1 MRARTLVFG
10 AVAATAGA
18 AAAYAFAVRPWS
30 RSWGV
35 DPDEAGLALPGDDL
49 VADATVVETRGIEI
63 GAPPEAVWP
72 WLVQMGYNRAGWYS
86 YDAIDMKGA
95 SLDRIIPELQQLAV
109 GDLVPNSAD
118 TAFAVRAID
127 PGQSLV
133 LYFDAAMVEE
143 QMAAARA
150 RKAGGEGA
158 EETSANLKAASRM
171 MPPMAGFAASW
182 AFVLRPLD
190 GRRTRL
196 VERLRVRMPAP
207 ESPAAGVMGTMF
219 GFGVFA
225 MTRKQMLGV
234 RDRAE
239 AALIAAGISAEF
251 AARERSEAGTV
262 PAEVPAPETSEPETP
277 GSGTPGVEAAEA
289 PTAEAAE
296 APTAEAAEAPEPATA
311 ETAEPQPA
319 AAPRPRRPRRRTPP
333 APKPPAAEG
342 AESTEPEAPEPSA
355 TEGVEP

>member
-35 DPDEAGLALPGDDL
+35 DPDDAGLALPGDEL

-95 SLDRIIPELQQLAV
+95 SLDRIDPELQHLAV
-109 GDLVPNSAD
+109 GDLVPNSPE
-118 TAFAVRAID
+118 TAFEVKAVETGRA
-127 PGQSLV
+127 LV
-133 LYFDAAMVEE
+133 LYADEKLVEA
-143 QMAAARA
+143 QVAAARA
-150 RKAGGEGA
+150 KKEAGEA
-158 EETSANLKAASRM
+158 VEATPANLQAAGKM
-171 MPPMAGFAASW
+171 MPSMPGFAASW
-182 AFVLRPLD
+182 AFVLQPLD

-196 VERLRVRMPAP
+196 VERLCVHVSAPAG
-207 ESPAAGVMGTMF
+207 PAAVVMGEVF
-219 GFGVFA
+219 GFGVFT
-225 MTRKQMLGV
+225 MVRKQMLGI

-251 AARERSEAGTV
+251 AAREGFEAGTL
-262 PAEVPAPETSEPETP
+262 PAEIPAHEAPAAGVAETEAPGPATPEAVEPPVEAP
-277 GSGTPGVEAAEA
+277 GS
-289 PTAEAAE
+289 
-296 APTAEAAEAPEPATA
+296 
-311 ETAEPQPA
+311 
-319 AAPRPRRPRRRTPP
+319 RRPRRRTPP
-333 APKPPAAEG
+333 APKPSATEG
-342 AESTEPEAPEPSA
+342 AESTEPEAPETSA